1 MNPDGVGVARAT
13 RPALSMRS
21 SLRDTVR
28 VMAEAMLAGSPER
41 GSIVSWMAAVPG
53 DAPAWSSIVIRIWRA
68 MSLIS

>member
-1 MNPDGVGVARAT
+1 
-13 RPALSMRS
+13 MRS

>member
-1 MNPDGVGVARAT
+1 
-13 RPALSMRS
+13 MRS

-41 GSIVSWMAAVPG
+41 GSIVSWMAAVLG
-53 DAPAWSSIVIRIWRA
+53 EAPAWSSIVIRIWRA